1 MSAPLTLFLAFLDLL
16 ALWNLSSARLDLPV
30 PVIPSCSVRLP
41 LQSLCGEHFWQKALS
56 NLFSKWRGQDQAFAK
71 PLGTLLLLNPSWRI
85 CFSISQKENK
95 EKVVPEGAPSL
106 QSSLTSSLLKR
117 YFHFKLLSLAFEIA
131 ISCFS

>member
-56 NLFSKWRGQDQAFAK
+56 NLFSKWRSLIQAFAK
-71 PLGTLLLLNPSWRI
+71 PLGTLLLLNPS
-85 CFSISQKENK
+85 
-95 EKVVPEGAPSL
+95 
-106 QSSLTSSLLKR
+106 
-117 YFHFKLLSLAFEIA
+117 
-131 ISCFS
+131 